1 LNKTTPLSAI
11 PYTTQVHTHK
21 ITALKEHIL
30 KKQKQKKYLNGKLA
44 NLEGDIEYAQDE
56 LDQMQEEYD
65 K

>member
-1 LNKTTPLSAI
+1 M
-11 PYTTQVHTHK
+11 HTHK